1 LDQSFQDMMPGMPDV
16 KHFDEAEA
24 LAAVEQLF
32 WRRGSA
38 ATGIQDV
45 VAATGLSRSSLYN
58 AFGGKDALYAA
69 AARRYL
75 EHRSRPMFD
84 QLAADGRG
92 LAAVRTFFDKLLRL
106 RLSGEYAGWG
116 CMMANANTESPP
128 VAVRAVLSEHHAV
141 LRDSLAAALTVA
153 QSNGELRS
161 GVEVAG
167 AAELLTLL
175 AYAINLRSRAGATR
189 AQLKAAVDAA
199 LSALAA

>member
-1 LDQSFQDMMPGMPDV
+1 MLGMPDV

-24 LAAVEQLF
+24 LATVEQLF

-58 AFGGKDALYAA
+58 AFGGKDDLYAA

-84 QLAADGRG
+84 RLVADGRG
-92 LAAVRTFFDKLLRL
+92 MAAVDSFFDRLLRL

-116 CMMANANTESPP
+116 CMMSNANAENPP
-128 VAVRAVLSEHHAV
+128 DAVRAVLAEHHAV
-141 LRDSLAAALTVA
+141 LRDSLAAALKVA

-161 GVEVAG
+161 GVEVEG
-167 AAELLTLL
+167 AAEMLTLL
-175 AYAINLRSRAGATR
+175 AYAVNLRSRSGATR
-189 AQLKAAVDAA
+189 AQLRSAITA
-199 LSALAA
+199 ALAALAS

>member
-1 LDQSFQDMMPGMPDV
+1 MMPGMPDV

-45 VAATGLSRSSLYN
+45 VAATGLSRSSLYT
-58 AFGGKDALYAA
+58 A

-84 QLAADGRG
+84 ELAADVRG
-92 LAAVRTFFDKLLRL
+92 LVAVRAFFEQLLRL
-106 RLSGEYAGWG
+106 RCSGEYAGWG
-116 CMMANANTESPP
+116 CMMANANAESPP
-128 VAVRAVLSEHHAV
+128 DAVRAVLSEHHAV
-141 LRDSLAAALTVA
+141 LRDSLAAALKVA
-153 QSNGELRS
+153 QGNGELRP
-161 GVEVAG
+161 GTDVPG

-175 AYAINLRSRAGATR
+175 AYAINLRSRSGATR
-189 AQLKAAVDAA
+189 AQLRSAVDAA
-199 LSALAA
+199 LAALAT

>member
-1 LDQSFQDMMPGMPDV
+1 MMPGMPDV
-16 KHFDEAEA
+16 KHFDEAET

-58 AFGGKDALYAA
+58 AFGGKDDLYAA

-84 QLAADGRG
+84 RLAGDGRG
-92 LAAVRTFFDKLLRL
+92 LAAVRAFFDQLLRL
-106 RLSGEYAGWG
+106 RCSGEYAGWG
-116 CMMANANTESPP
+116 CMMANANAENPP
-128 VAVRAVLSEHHAV
+128 DGVRAVLSEHHAV
-141 LRDSLAAALTVA
+141 LRDSLAAALEVA
-153 QSNGELRS
+153 QGNRELRS

-167 AAELLTLL
+167 AAEMLTLL

-189 AQLKAAVDAA
+189 AQLRSAVTA
-199 LSALAA
+199 ALAALAA

>member
-1 LDQSFQDMMPGMPDV
+1 MLSGMADV

-38 ATGIQDV
+38 ATGVQDV

-58 AFGGKDALYAA
+58 AFGGKDDLYAA

-84 QLAADGRG
+84 QLVADGRG
-92 LAAVRTFFDKLLRL
+92 LAAVRTFFDRLLRM

-116 CMMANANTESPP
+116 CMMANANAESPP
-128 VAVRAVLSEHHAV
+128 DAVRTVLTEHHAV
-141 LRDSLAAALTVA
+141 LRNSFAAALEVA
-153 QSNGELRS
+153 QGNGELRG
-161 GVEVAG
+161 GVEVEG

-175 AYAINLRSRAGATR
+175 AYAINLRSRSGATR
-189 AQLKAAVDAA
+189 AQLNGAVTAA
-199 LSALAA
+199 LAGLAV

>member
-1 LDQSFQDMMPGMPDV
+1 MMLGMPDV

-24 LAAVEQLF
+24 LATVEQLF

-58 AFGGKDALYAA
+58 AFGGKDDLYAA

-92 LAAVRTFFDKLLRL
+92 LVAVRAFFDQLLRL
-106 RLSGEYAGWG
+106 RCSGEYAGWG

-128 VAVRAVLSEHHAV
+128 DGVRAVLSEHHAV
-141 LRDSLAAALTVA
+141 LRDSLAAALKIA
-153 QSNGELRS
+153 QGNGELRS
-161 GVEVAG
+161 GTEVSG

-175 AYAINLRSRAGATR
+175 AYAINLRSRSGATR
-189 AQLKAAVDAA
+189 AQLRSAVNA
-199 LSALAA
+199 ALAAFAT

>member
-1 LDQSFQDMMPGMPDV
+1 MPDV

-58 AFGGKDALYAA
+58 AFGSKDDLYAA

-84 QLAADGRG
+84 RLTADGRG
-92 LAAVRTFFDKLLRL
+92 LAAVRSFFDELLRL
-106 RLSGEYAGWG
+106 RCAGEYAGWG
-116 CMMANANTESPP
+116 CMMANANAENPP
-128 VAVRAVLSEHHAV
+128 DAVRAVLSEHHAV
-141 LRDSLAAALTVA
+141 LRDALAAALKVA

-167 AAELLTLL
+167 AAEMLTLL
-175 AYAINLRSRAGATR
+175 AYAVNLRSRSGATR
-189 AQLKAAVDAA
+189 AQLRSAVTAA
-199 LSALAA
+199 LDALAV

>member
-1 LDQSFQDMMPGMPDV
+1 MMPSMPDV

-24 LAAVEQLF
+24 LATVEQLF

-58 AFGGKDALYAA
+58 AFGGKDDLYAA

-92 LAAVRTFFDKLLRL
+92 MAAVAAFFDRLLRL

-116 CMMANANTESPP
+116 CMMSNANAENPP
-128 VAVRAVLSEHHAV
+128 DAVRAVLAEHHAV
-141 LRDSLAAALTVA
+141 LRDSLAAALKVA

-161 GVEVAG
+161 GVEVEVEG
-167 AAELLTLL
+167 AAEMLTLL
-175 AYAINLRSRAGATR
+175 AYAVNLRSRSGATR
-189 AQLKAAVDAA
+189 AQLRSAITA
-199 LSALAA
+199 ALAALAS

>member
-1 LDQSFQDMMPGMPDV
+1 MPDV

-58 AFGGKDALYAA
+58 AFGGKDDLYAA

-84 QLAADGRG
+84 RLAADGRG
-92 LAAVRTFFDKLLRL
+92 LAAVRAFFDQLLRL
-106 RLSGEYAGWG
+106 RCAGEYAGWG
-116 CMMANANTESPP
+116 CMMANANAENPP
-128 VAVRAVLSEHHAV
+128 DAVRAVLSEHHSV
-141 LRDSLAAALTVA
+141 LRGALAAALKVA

-167 AAELLTLL
+167 AAEMLTLL
-175 AYAINLRSRAGATR
+175 AYAVNLRSRSGATR
-189 AQLKAAVDAA
+189 AQLRSAVTAA
-199 LSALAA
+199 LDALAA

>member
-1 LDQSFQDMMPGMPDV
+1 MADV

-58 AFGGKDALYAA
+58 AFGGKDELYAA

-92 LAAVRTFFDKLLRL
+92 LAAVRTFFDRLLRM

-116 CMMANANTESPP
+116 CMMSNANAESPP
-128 VAVRAVLSEHHAV
+128 EPVRAVLSEHHAV
-141 LRDSLAAALTVA
+141 LRNSLAAALKVA
-153 QSNGELRS
+153 QGNGELRR
-161 GVEVAG
+161 GVEVEG

-175 AYAINLRSRAGATR
+175 AYAINLRSRSGATR
-189 AQLKAAVDAA
+189 AQLKAAVTAA
-199 LSALAA
+199 MAGLTA

>member
-1 LDQSFQDMMPGMPDV
+1 MMPGMPDV

-58 AFGGKDALYAA
+58 AFGGKDDLYAA

-84 QLAADGRG
+84 RLAADGRG
-92 LAAVRTFFDKLLRL
+92 LAAVRAFFDQLLRL
-106 RLSGEYAGWG
+106 RCAGEYAGWG
-116 CMMANANTESPP
+116 CMMANANAENPP
-128 VAVRAVLSEHHAV
+128 DTVRAVLSEHHAV
-141 LRDSLAAALTVA
+141 LRDALAAALKVA

-167 AAELLTLL
+167 AAEMLTLL
-175 AYAINLRSRAGATR
+175 AYAVNLRSRSGATR
-189 AQLKAAVDAA
+189 AQLRSAVTAA
-199 LSALAA
+199 LDALAA

>member
-1 LDQSFQDMMPGMPDV
+1 MMRGMPDV

-58 AFGGKDALYAA
+58 AFGGKDDLYAA

-84 QLAADGRG
+84 QLAADDRG
-92 LAAVRTFFDKLLRL
+92 LVAVRAFFEQLLRL
-106 RLSGEYAGWG
+106 RCSGEYAGWG

-128 VAVRAVLSEHHAV
+128 DAVRAVLSEHHAV

-153 QSNGELRS
+153 QGNGELRS
-161 GVEVAG
+161 GTEVPG

-175 AYAINLRSRAGATR
+175 AYAINLRSRSGATR
-189 AQLKAAVDAA
+189 AQLRSAVNAA
-199 LSALAA
+199 LVALAS

>member
-1 LDQSFQDMMPGMPDV
+1 MPDV

-24 LAAVEQLF
+24 LATVEQLF
-32 WRRGSA
+32 WRRGTA

-58 AFGGKDALYAA
+58 AFGGKDDLYAA

-92 LAAVRTFFDKLLRL
+92 MAAVAAFFDRLLRL

-116 CMMANANTESPP
+116 CMMSNANAENPP
-128 VAVRAVLSEHHAV
+128 DAVRAVLAEHHAV
-141 LRDSLAAALTVA
+141 LRDSLAAALKVA

-161 GVEVAG
+161 GVEVEVEG
-167 AAELLTLL
+167 AAEMLTLL
-175 AYAINLRSRAGATR
+175 AYAVNLRSRSGATR
-189 AQLKAAVDAA
+189 TQLRSAITA
-199 LSALAA
+199 ALAALAS

>member
-1 LDQSFQDMMPGMPDV
+1 MLGDMPDV
-16 KHFDEAEA
+16 KHFDTAEA

-58 AFGGKDALYAA
+58 AFGGKDELYAA

-84 QLAADGRG
+84 QLAADDRG
-92 LAAVRTFFDKLLRL
+92 LTAVRTFFDRLLRL
-106 RLSGEYAGWG
+106 RCSGEYAGWG
-116 CMMANANTESPP
+116 CLMANANAEDPP
-128 VAVRAVLSEHHAV
+128 AGVRAVLSEHHAV
-141 LRDSLAAALTVA
+141 LRDSLATALEVA
-153 QSNGELRS
+153 QRNGELRS
-161 GVEVAG
+161 GVEVTD

-175 AYAINLRSRAGATR
+175 AYAINLRSRSGATR
-189 AQLKAAVDAA
+189 AQLRSGVTAA
-199 LSALAA
+199 LAGLAA

>member
-1 LDQSFQDMMPGMPDV
+1 MPDV

-24 LAAVEQLF
+24 LAVVEQLF

-58 AFGGKDALYAA
+58 TFGGKDDLYAA

-84 QLAADGRG
+84 RLAADGRG
-92 LAAVRTFFDKLLRL
+92 LHAVRAFFDQLLRL
-106 RLSGEYAGWG
+106 RCAGEYAGWG
-116 CMMANANTESPP
+116 CMMANANAENPP
-128 VAVRAVLSEHHAV
+128 DAVRAVLSEHHAV
-141 LRDSLAAALTVA
+141 LRDALAAALKVA

-161 GVEVAG
+161 GVDVAG
-167 AAELLTLL
+167 AAEMLTLL
-175 AYAINLRSRAGATR
+175 AYAVNLRSRSGATR
-189 AQLKAAVDAA
+189 AQLRSAVTAA
-199 LSALAA
+199 LDALAA

>member
-1 LDQSFQDMMPGMPDV
+1 MMPGMADV

-58 AFGGKDALYAA
+58 AFGGKDDLYAA

-75 EHRSRPMFD
+75 DHRSRPMFD

-92 LAAVRTFFDKLLRL
+92 LTAVRAFFDRLLRL

-116 CMMANANTESPP
+116 CMMANANAETPP
-128 VAVRAVLSEHHAV
+128 EAVRAVLAEHHAV
-141 LRDSLAAALTVA
+141 LRDALAAALTVA
-153 QSNGELRS
+153 QSNEELRS
-161 GVEVAG
+161 GVEVEG

-175 AYAINLRSRAGATR
+175 AYAVNLRSRSGATR
-189 AQLKAAVDAA
+189 AQLRSAVTAA
-199 LSALAA
+199 LTALAS

>member
-1 LDQSFQDMMPGMPDV
+1 MPDV
-16 KHFDEAEA
+16 KHFDEAAA
-24 LAAVEQLF
+24 LAVVEQLF

-84 QLAADGRG
+84 ELAADRRG
-92 LAAVRTFFDKLLRL
+92 LVAVRAFFDELLRL

-116 CMMANANTESPP
+116 CMMSNANAENPP
-128 VAVRAVLSEHHAV
+128 DAVRAVLTEHHDV
-141 LRDSLAAALTVA
+141 LRDSLAAALKVA

-161 GVEVAG
+161 GVEVEG
-167 AAELLTLL
+167 AAEMLTLL
-175 AYAINLRSRAGATR
+175 AYAVNLRSRSGATR
-189 AQLKAAVDAA
+189 AQLRSAVTAA
-199 LSALAA
+199 LTALAN

>member
-1 LDQSFQDMMPGMPDV
+1 MMPSMPDV

-24 LAAVEQLF
+24 LATVEQLF

-58 AFGGKDALYAA
+58 AFGGKDDLYAA

-92 LAAVRTFFDKLLRL
+92 MAAVAAFFDRLLRL

-116 CMMANANTESPP
+116 CMMSNANAENPP
-128 VAVRAVLSEHHAV
+128 DAVRAVLAEHHAV
-141 LRDSLAAALTVA
+141 LRDSLAAALKVA

-161 GVEVAG
+161 GVEVEG
-167 AAELLTLL
+167 AAEMLTLL
-175 AYAINLRSRAGATR
+175 AYAVNLRSRSGATR
-189 AQLKAAVDAA
+189 PQLRSAITA
-199 LSALAA
+199 ALAALAS

>member
-1 LDQSFQDMMPGMPDV
+1 MADV

-58 AFGGKDALYAA
+58 AFGGKDDLYAA

-75 EHRSRPMFD
+75 EHRSRPMFE

-92 LAAVRTFFDKLLRL
+92 LVAVRAFFEQLLRL
-106 RLSGEYAGWG
+106 RCSGEYAGWG
-116 CMMANANTESPP
+116 CMMANANAENPP
-128 VAVRAVLSEHHAV
+128 DAVRAVLSEHHAV

-153 QSNGELRS
+153 EGNGELRAR
-161 GVEVAG
+161 VEVG
-167 AAELLTLL
+167 GTAELLTLL
-175 AYAINLRSRAGATR
+175 AYAINLRSRSGATR
-189 AQLKAAVDAA
+189 AQLRSAVNAA
-199 LSALAA
+199 LTAIAA

>member
-1 LDQSFQDMMPGMPDV
+1 MADV

-58 AFGGKDALYAA
+58 AFGGKDELYAA

-92 LAAVRTFFDKLLRL
+92 LAAVRTFFDRLLRM

-116 CMMANANTESPP
+116 CLMSNANAESPP
-128 VAVRAVLSEHHAV
+128 ESVRAVLSEHHAV
-141 LRDSLAAALTVA
+141 LRNSLAAALKVA
-153 QSNGELRS
+153 QGNGELRG
-161 GVEVAG
+161 GVEVEG

-175 AYAINLRSRAGATR
+175 AYAINLRSRSGATR
-189 AQLKAAVDAA
+189 AQLKAAVTAA
-199 LSALAA
+199 VAGLAA

>member
-1 LDQSFQDMMPGMPDV
+1 MPDV

-58 AFGGKDALYAA
+58 AFGGKDDLYAA

-84 QLAADGRG
+84 RLAADGRG
-92 LAAVRTFFDKLLRL
+92 LAAVRAFFDQLLRL
-106 RLSGEYAGWG
+106 RCAGEYAGWG
-116 CMMANANTESPP
+116 CMMANANAENPP
-128 VAVRAVLSEHHAV
+128 DAVRAVLSEHHAV
-141 LRDSLAAALTVA
+141 LRDALAAGLKVA

-161 GVEVAG
+161 GVEPAG
-167 AAELLTLL
+167 AAEMLTLL
-175 AYAINLRSRAGATR
+175 AYAVNLRSRSGATR
-189 AQLKAAVDAA
+189 AQLRSAVTAA
-199 LSALAA
+199 LTALAA